1 MPQHRWSLSLALE
14 SGRRIDA
21 RDIIV
26 REIVTNTLIHR
37 EHASSFIAQL
47 VIERSRLRTVNASR
61 CMCSGPIELDNLS
74 PTPKN
79 PIIANFFMQI
89 GLAEELGSGRR
100 EGIR

>member
-1 MPQHRWSLSLALE
+1 MPQHRWNLSLALE

-26 REIVTNTLIHR
+26 REIVANTLIHR
-37 EHASSFIAQL
+37 EYASSFIAQL

-61 CMCSGPIELDNLS
+61 CMYSGPIEPDNLS

-79 PIIANFFMQI
+79 PP
-89 GLAEELGSGRR
+89 
-100 EGIR
+100 